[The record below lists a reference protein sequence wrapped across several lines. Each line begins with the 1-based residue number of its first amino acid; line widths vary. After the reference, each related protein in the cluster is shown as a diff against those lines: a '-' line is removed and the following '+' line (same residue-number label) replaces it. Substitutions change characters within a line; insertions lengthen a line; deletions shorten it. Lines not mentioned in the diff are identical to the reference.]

1 MTAITATAQCGVR
14 KVGHWY
20 NRRRYV
26 VTLYVNSVN
35 TGLHWH
41 VKRREVDSMCE
52 TAVDN
57 CAELLEHYGLMDAVY
72 SMVENEER
80 DLPAQGSKVKLKA
93 ELGELKAGT
102 VGTVTGTQ
110 WDNRVSAD
118 NQYPLQVAF
127 TTSTGT
133 QTIPLATSEVE
144 AV

>member
-14 KVGHWY
+14 KVGHWF
-20 NRRRYV
+20 NRRYII
-26 VTLYVNSVN
+26 TLYVNSVN
-35 TGLHWH
+35 TGLSWD
-41 VKRREVDSMCE
+41 VKRRQVDRMCE
-52 TAVDN
+52 VAVDN

-72 SMVENEER
+72 ELVEHEEL
-80 DLPAQGSKVKLKA
+80 DFPAQGSKVKLKA

-110 WDNRVSAD
+110 WDNSVSAD

-133 QTIPLATSEVE
+133 QTIPMAINEVE